1 MSEWVNIT
9 SVINAVLYSVIG
21 VVIFWASFLILDLLT
36 PYRLWHELVEQRNTA
51 LAIVIGAIALGI
63 CVIIAAAIHG

>member
-1 MSEWVNIT
+1 MSAWVNIS

-21 VVIFWASFLILDLLT
+21 VVIFWVSFLILDLLT
-36 PYRLWHELVEQRNTA
+36 PYRLWYELVEQRNTA
-51 LAIVIGAIALGI
+51 LAIVIGAIAIGI